1 MKRILGTIILG
12 LSALLLTGC
21 DDRNNVEKTLFD
33 QCSAV
38 NKLSCE
44 SEYSSTLS
52 SLNCG
57 GNVCNPKETPF
68 SKSMDVFK
76 IDDRM
81 FKLRHPEMKSIS
93 EIYFESTGRNLYVG
107 AVSTGSTTDEVKK
120 VNNQYV
126 LSPQMYDELISAV
139 KTCNRATIS
148 ATQFTMG
155 STLTP
160 EEYDNVMKIIM
171 ECKKFQLEQAINQK
185 AQ

>member
-57 GNVCNPKETPF
+57 GNVCNPKETH
-68 SKSMDVFK
+68 SVNQWMY
-76 IDDRM
+76 
-81 FKLRHPEMKSIS
+81 LRLMTECL
-93 EIYFESTGRNLYVG
+93 NYV
-107 AVSTGSTTDEVKK
+107 
-120 VNNQYV
+120 
-126 LSPQMYDELISAV
+126 I
-139 KTCNRATIS
+139 
-148 ATQFTMG
+148 
-155 STLTP
+155 
-160 EEYDNVMKIIM
+160 
-171 ECKKFQLEQAINQK
+171 QK
-185 AQ
+185 